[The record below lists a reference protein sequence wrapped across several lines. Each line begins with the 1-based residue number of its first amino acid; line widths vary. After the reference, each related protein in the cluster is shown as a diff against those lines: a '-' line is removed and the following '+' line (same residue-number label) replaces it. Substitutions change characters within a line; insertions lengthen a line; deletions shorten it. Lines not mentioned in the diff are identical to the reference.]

1 MAKSSGNQWESIG
14 MLWNSI
20 LPPLPTPL
28 LPTAIVMPRTCF
40 HWYLYQHPNLEPHS
54 SHLHSFIS
62 GIPILEKFVTHVLR
76 LSHCPANT
84 VHHCTPSS
92 NTPFTGRTSSA
103 NTSPHQL
110 LLQHTNPEGS
120 KATFHLHAG
129 PAAKC
134 PAETHHPKWLFSRE
148 IPVLKS
154 QIAY

>member
-1 MAKSSGNQWESIG
+1 MKSGQPTRSQLDKWQKAVEINENLLECFGIASY
-14 MLWNSI
+14 
-20 LPPLPTPL
+20 PPLPTPL
-28 LPTAIVMPRTCF
+28 LPAAIVMPRTCF

-62 GIPILEKFVTHVLR
+62 GIPILEKFVTHVFR

-134 PAETHHPKWLFSRE
+134 PAETHHPK
-148 IPVLKS
+148 
-154 QIAY
+154 